1 LPSDH
6 RQQRHPLAFGA
17 GKPYL
22 RFRNDV
28 KNGENFM
35 AGKLLSIG
43 ECMVELMQAEGD
55 LLRKGYAGDT
65 FNTAYYARTFL
76 PADWTV
82 DYLTAVGTDTV
93 SNEMLAFIEKTGVG
107 TNQIRRVE
115 GRSPG
120 LYMIHLKDGERSFSY
135 WRSVSAAKTL
145 ADDAN
150 HLRAAIEGSDI
161 IVFSGITLAILAP
174 SAVETLLSEL
184 RRAKAAGK
192 LVVFDPNI
200 RSRLWD
206 DKQYM
211 LDTISAGAR
220 AASMVMPSFD
230 DEADHFGDADVAATI
245 ARYRGLGVENIV
257 VKDGPKGVTL
267 SFGDAP
273 LQFVPSANVDKIV
286 DTTSAGDSFNGAFLA
301 RYAVDGDPVKAAG
314 FAASAAAAV
323 IQHHG
328 ALVSR
333 DKLPSA

>member
-1 LPSDH
+1 
-6 RQQRHPLAFGA
+6 
-17 GKPYL
+17 
-22 RFRNDV
+22 
-28 KNGENFM
+28 M
-35 AGKLLSIG
+35 AGRLLSIG

-65 FNTAYYARTFL
+65 FNTAYYARLFL
-76 PADWTV
+76 PRDWSV

-93 SNEMLAFIEKTGVG
+93 SDEMLAFIGKTGVG
-107 TNQIRRVE
+107 TSTIRRVE

-120 LYMIHLKDGERSFSY
+120 LYMIHLTDGERSFSY

-145 ADDAN
+145 ADDAS
-150 HLRAAIEGSDI
+150 HLRTAIEASDI

-192 LVVFDPNI
+192 HVVFDPNI
-200 RSRLWD
+200 RPRLWD
-206 DKQYM
+206 DKAYM
-211 LDTISAGAR
+211 RETVSAGAR
-220 AASMVMPSFD
+220 ASSLVMPSFD
-230 DEADHFGDADVAATI
+230 DEQAHFGDADIAATI
-245 ARYRGLGVENIV
+245 ARYRGLGVDNVV

-267 SFGDAP
+267 SFGDTP
-273 LQFVPSANVDKIV
+273 LQFVPSANVEKIV

-301 RYAVDGDPVKAAG
+301 RYAVDGDATAAAR
-314 FAASAAAAV
+314 FAAEAAATV

-333 DKLPSA
+333 DKFEASL